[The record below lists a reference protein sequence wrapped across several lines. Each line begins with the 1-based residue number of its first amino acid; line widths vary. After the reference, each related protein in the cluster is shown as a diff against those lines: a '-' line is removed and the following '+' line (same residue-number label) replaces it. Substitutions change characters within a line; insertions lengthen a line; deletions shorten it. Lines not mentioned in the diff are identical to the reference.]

1 MKGGIY
7 VCLILFIPENGQL
20 NHLNECFLKLYEKY
34 KFSILSFGEALET
47 VTGLGMKFRLV
58 PYASAGSPIFVLIQ
72 WFPNNPIRQLHN
84 NIIFILADLGVGE
97 FYPLNVDH
105 LGTCKPWSRGS
116 FLYVKLVEFIRET
129 CNLYPQEDFEEYEE
143 EEEEGVANESVLAGI
158 LSAVSDVKD
167 SLTAL
172 FYSSVPE
179 DINEISKNSSSNKP
193 NRAPSEQS
201 NKNRNKT

>member
-1 MKGGIY
+1 
-7 VCLILFIPENGQL
+7 
-20 NHLNECFLKLYEKY
+20 
-34 KFSILSFGEALET
+34 
-47 VTGLGMKFRLV
+47 
-58 PYASAGSPIFVLIQ
+58 
-72 WFPNNPIRQLHN
+72 
-84 NIIFILADLGVGE
+84 
-97 FYPLNVDH
+97 
-105 LGTCKPWSRGS
+105 
-116 FLYVKLVEFIRET
+116 
-129 CNLYPQEDFEEYEE
+129 LYPQEDFEEYEE